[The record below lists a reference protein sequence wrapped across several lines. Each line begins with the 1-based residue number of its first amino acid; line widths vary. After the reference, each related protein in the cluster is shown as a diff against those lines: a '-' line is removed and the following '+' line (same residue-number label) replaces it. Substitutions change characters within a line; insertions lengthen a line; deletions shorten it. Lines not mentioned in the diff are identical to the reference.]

1 MAIVGQTL
9 HNGDECTYIERWES
23 MLYIQTYIYI
33 FIHRT
38 LPIHWKSKLF
48 PIIFHPFTYKPWN
61 QSCRSNPSGIIHH
74 DTICT
79 SMSPSI
85 ITHFFGHYNNTFNPW
100 NLWAHTSSCHG
111 CKDLQ
116 RRKHTSSIIRPF
128 IHISTLLLGLPD
140 GCLSPHIACPSP
152 IGLVFFSP
160 Y

>member
-1 MAIVGQTL
+1 MHIHRT
-9 HNGDECTYIERWES
+9 TES

-61 QSCRSNPSGIIHH
+61 QSCRSNLSGIHH

-85 ITHFFGHYNNTFNPW
+85 ITHFFGHYNNTFNPCMESMGSYIFMSW
-100 NLWAHTSSCHG
+100 
-111 CKDLQ
+111 LQ
-116 RRKHTSSIIRPF
+116 RFAKKETY
-128 IHISTLLLGLPD
+128 
-140 GCLSPHIACPSP
+140 LSPHIACPSYWV
-152 IGLVFFSP
+152 GFFFP